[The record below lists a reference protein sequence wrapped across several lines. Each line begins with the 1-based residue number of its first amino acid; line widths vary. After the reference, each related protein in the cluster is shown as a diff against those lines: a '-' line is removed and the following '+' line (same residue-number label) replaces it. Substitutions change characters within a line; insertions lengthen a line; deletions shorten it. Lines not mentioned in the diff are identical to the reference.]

1 MISPSFI
8 SGGGLTNKAKGS
20 NKVAIYGYE
29 VNVYIRPAHEIK
41 HFTTS
46 TQEHHNQNIG
56 TNEDRAVYRFNN
68 MAFTHLN

>member
-8 SGGGLTNKAKGS
+8 SGGGLTNKA
-20 NKVAIYGYE
+20 NKVAIYSYE
-29 VNVYIRPAHEIK
+29 VNKLCLHPSSTWDYN
-41 HFTTS
+41 FTTS